1 MHNFK
6 DLGDGDGDKWENWR
20 WKRKRKQKSAMLR
33 RQRLFFFL
41 AVSNYKLPEK
51 DFIYVWDLQNE

>member
-1 MHNFK
+1 MVMETNEK
-6 DLGDGDGDKWENWR
+6 IGVENVKESKNPPCCDAR
-20 WKRKRKQKSAMLR
+20 DF
-33 RQRLFFFL
+33 FFFL